1 MLFPTWRHGQ
11 GKSLLQSAYFFAFSP
26 ISTRRRNRPS
36 RATDS
41 NSASLPKLLFD
52 PEGFIYLR
60 SNARARQDSVLGEQT
75 CV

>member
-11 GKSLLQSAYFFAFSP
+11 GKSLLQSAYFFTFSP
-26 ISTRRRNRPS
+26 ISTRRPIRPP
-36 RATDS
+36 RATDG

-60 SNARARQDSVLGEQT
+60 SNARARQDGVR
-75 CV
+75 